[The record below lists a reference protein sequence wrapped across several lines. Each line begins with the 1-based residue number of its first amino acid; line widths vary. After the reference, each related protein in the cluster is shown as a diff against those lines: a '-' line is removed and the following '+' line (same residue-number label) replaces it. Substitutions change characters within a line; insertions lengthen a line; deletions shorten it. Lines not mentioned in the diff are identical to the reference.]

1 VPNLSVM
8 DSVEPTIKQLIAI
21 LGGWTVIT
29 AAAIAW
35 TTKLVNERIFSKW
48 RKDEQSAL
56 EGLRHSLSSERMLLE
71 SAIRGSQQGQDLS
84 HEKRLL
90 AIEHLW
96 SAILKLRA
104 ASDGTRYF
112 LGVLVP
118 TEYDLIFSGKQDTF
132 AAAIDNINDDFVTG
146 AMKTVDDVEL
156 DRPYL
161 GEILWLRFFIYR
173 AFVGRL
179 GYLITRGKERR
190 HIGDWR
196 EDKGIRQILSGA
208 LPESTINTLLNNQNV
223 ASIYMV
229 FSQLEAAIL
238 EEVSLVLSGRRSASD
253 SFENAKELH
262 QAVSEFVLLTRDQ
275 V

>member
-1 VPNLSVM
+1 MS
-8 DSVEPTIKQLIAI
+8 SVEPTFKQLVAI

-29 AAAIAW
+29 AAAVAW
-35 TTKLVNERIFSKW
+35 ATKLVNERILSKW
-48 RKDEQSAL
+48 RKDEQAAL
-56 EGLRHSLSSERMLLE
+56 EGLRHSLSSERVLLE

-90 AIEHLW
+90 AIEHMW

-104 ASDGTRYF
+104 VSDGMRYF
-112 LGVLVP
+112 FGILLP
-118 TEYDLIFSGKQDTF
+118 SEYDLVFAGKQDTF
-132 AAAIDNINDDFVTG
+132 AAAIANINDDFVTG

-179 GYLITRGKERR
+179 GYLVTRGKEKH

-196 EDKGIRQILSGA
+196 EDSGIRQILSGA
-208 LPESTINTLLNNQNV
+208 LPEVTVNSLLNKNSV
-223 ASIYMV
+223 DSIYTV
-229 FSQLEAAIL
+229 FGHLESTIL

-253 SFENAKELH
+253 SFENAKDLH
-262 QAVSEFVLLTRDQ
+262 QAVSKFVIPNRDSGHA
-275 V
+275 

>member
-1 VPNLSVM
+1 VPHWLVMNSVP
-8 DSVEPTIKQLIAI
+8 PTIKQLIAL

-29 AAAIAW
+29 AAAVAW
-35 TTKLVNERIFSKW
+35 ATKLVNERIFSKW
-48 RKDEQSAL
+48 RKDEQTTL
-56 EGLRHSLSSERMLLE
+56 EGLRHSLSSERVLLE
-71 SAIRGSQQGQDLS
+71 SAIRGAQQGQDLS

-90 AIEHLW
+90 AIEHMW
-96 SAILKLRA
+96 SAVLKLRA
-104 ASDGTRYF
+104 ASDGMRYF
-112 LGVLVP
+112 LGILVP
-118 TEYDLIFSGKQDTF
+118 SEYDLIFTGKQDSF
-132 AAAIDNINDDFVTG
+132 AAAIANISDDFVTG

-161 GEILWLRFFIYR
+161 GEILWLRFFLYR

-208 LPESTINTLLNNQNV
+208 LPESTIKTLLNKESV

-229 FSQLEAAIL
+229 FGQLESTIL

-262 QAVSEFVLLTRDQ
+262 QAVSKMSIPTKD
-275 V
+275 